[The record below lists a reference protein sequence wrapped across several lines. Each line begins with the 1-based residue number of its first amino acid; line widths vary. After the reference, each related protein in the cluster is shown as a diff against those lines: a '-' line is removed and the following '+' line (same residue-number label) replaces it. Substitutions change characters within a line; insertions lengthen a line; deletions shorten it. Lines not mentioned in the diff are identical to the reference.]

1 MQNKTDIF
9 VSFLGNPFNDSR
21 VINLYNSLKD
31 KNLSCRIIGFNWESD
46 YNYPSKEN
54 IEIIKLNKTSSLKFY
69 FSFLISHYKSLKN
82 SDAKIYFAEDIY
94 TLPLSI
100 FAARSKKAKVYYNSR
115 ELYSFIGGLRH
126 RKFIQ
131 KIISLIERWFIH
143 SANLVL
149 TTGEMDSEFLL
160 QRYGIQNSLVIRNI
174 PLYKKEENPIS
185 IRDRFKIDHSK
196 KILLYQGVLHEGRG
210 IEKII
215 KLLPKFE
222 NLHFI
227 IIGEGPFRKK
237 FEKTAEENNVK
248 DKVTFSGRVSHE
260 ELMKLTPTADIGLA
274 LIENISLSYYYAL
287 PNKLFE
293 YIMAEVPVLS
303 SNLPQ
308 MERIVNQYKV
318 GLVVEPENDFE
329 IESALNRLL
338 ASNLSIFKNNCKT
351 ASEELNWQKEFEKL
365 FSRMKRDLN
374 AEE

>member
-21 VINLYNSLKD
+21 VINLYNSLKE

-46 YNYPSKEN
+46 YKYPSKEN

-69 FSFLISHYKSLKN
+69 FSFLISHFKSLKK

-174 PLYKKEENPIS
+174 PLYKKEEN
-185 IRDRFKIDHSK
+185 R
-196 KILLYQGVLHEGRG
+196 
-210 IEKII
+210 
-215 KLLPKFE
+215 
-222 NLHFI
+222 
-227 IIGEGPFRKK
+227 
-237 FEKTAEENNVK
+237 
-248 DKVTFSGRVSHE
+248 
-260 ELMKLTPTADIGLA
+260 
-274 LIENISLSYYYAL
+274 
-287 PNKLFE
+287 
-293 YIMAEVPVLS
+293 
-303 SNLPQ
+303 
-308 MERIVNQYKV
+308 
-318 GLVVEPENDFE
+318 
-329 IESALNRLL
+329 
-338 ASNLSIFKNNCKT
+338 
-351 ASEELNWQKEFEKL
+351 
-365 FSRMKRDLN
+365 
-374 AEE
+374 